1 MLKDDWVYV
10 GHMLDMSQKAADF
23 LAGVDR
29 DAYDENEVLRLALI
43 HIIQTIGEAA
53 QHVSLEFREAH
64 PEVPW
69 HEVIGMRHRLVH
81 DYMSVDED
89 VIWEVARQDLP
100 VLLQVLSNITP
111 PEIQ

>member
-1 MLKDDWVYV
+1 MHKDDWVYV
-10 GHMLDMSQKAADF
+10 GHMLDMSRKAADF
-23 LAGVDR
+23 MSGVDR
-29 DAYDENEVLRLALI
+29 DAYDEDEVLRLALI

-53 QHVSLEFREAH
+53 QHVSREFREAH

-81 DYMSVDED
+81 DYLSVDED

-100 VLLQVLSNITP
+100 ILLQVLSDITP
-111 PEIQ
+111 PEKQ